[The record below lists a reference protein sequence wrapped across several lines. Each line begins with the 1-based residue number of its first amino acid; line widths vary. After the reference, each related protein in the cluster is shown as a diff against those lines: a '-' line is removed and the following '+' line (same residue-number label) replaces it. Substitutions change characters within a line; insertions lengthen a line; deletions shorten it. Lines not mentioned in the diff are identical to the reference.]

1 MAKTISF
8 SLDPNSIQNAVNE
21 MRQYQREFW
30 QKCITFRERVAERVA
45 WSAARGFSTAI
56 ADDTF
61 AMVRGRGKTRRTM
74 PMQPRHSNVDVYV
87 NHAGD
92 VSVIIADGEEA
103 VFIEY
108 GAGKY
113 YNGAPGSSPHEWG
126 PMQGYLI
133 GEYGLHNGRKDV
145 WGYKTGDGWVTLT
158 HGTPAARPMYRGM
171 ADTLMVMDEI
181 AREVFG

>member
-21 MRQYQREFW
+21 MRQYQREFA
-30 QKCITFRERVAERVA
+30 QKCQRFRELIAERVA
-45 WSAARGFSTAI
+45 WSASRGFSTSI

-61 AMVRGRGKTRRTM
+61 QMVRGRGGSRRSM
-74 PMQPRHSNVDVYV
+74 PMQPRHSNVDVQV
-87 NHAGD
+87 THGGD
-92 VSVIIADGEEA
+92 MSVILAEGDEA

-133 GEYGLHNGRKDV
+133 GEYGLHNGRKNV
-145 WGYKTGDGWVTLT
+145 WGYKQGDGWVILT
-158 HGTPAARPMYRGM
+158 HGTPAAKPMYNGLQEAIR
-171 ADTLMVMDEI
+171 AIDDI